1 MPRYSAKSRTVT
13 VDGVPFMVVAEAA
26 RALELS
32 TESIRRL
39 CNSGELAHIRQGPGR
54 RRLIRWDS
62 VQATQ
67 ARRIQAL

>member
-1 MPRYSAKSRTVT
+1 MPRYSAEPRTLIL
-13 VDGVPFMVVAEAA
+13 DGVAFIPVAEAA

-62 VQATQ
+62 VQATR